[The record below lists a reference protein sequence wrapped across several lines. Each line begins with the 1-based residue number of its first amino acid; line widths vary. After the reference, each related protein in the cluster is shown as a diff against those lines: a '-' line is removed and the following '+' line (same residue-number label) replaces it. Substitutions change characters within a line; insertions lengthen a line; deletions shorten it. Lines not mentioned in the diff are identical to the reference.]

1 MPWQSGLSDST
12 SNAADVVEP
21 PFACTLDEGRSGG
34 SLLRVCGE
42 LDRITAPR
50 LTQMLG
56 QATLRARTVV
66 VDLRGLTRVDST
78 GVDALAN
85 ASRAARHAGRRLVL
99 VRGLSQVE
107 RLLALTG
114 ALDAVEIVD
123 LAAGEPLVLALVQV
137 ARNDRSKTAR
147 RAQAT
152 RRVAA
157 LLGSRQVTRR
167 IDALITRS
175 VQPDFIDG

>member
-1 MPWQSGLSDST
+1 MPWQSGLSGST

-21 PFACTLDEGRSGG
+21 PFRCTLD
-34 SLLRVCGE
+34 
-42 LDRITAPR
+42 
-50 LTQMLG
+50 
-56 QATLRARTVV
+56 
-66 VDLRGLTRVDST
+66 
-78 GVDALAN
+78 DA
-85 ASRAARHAGRRLVL
+85 G
-99 VRGLSQVE
+99 
-107 RLLALTG
+107 
-114 ALDAVEIVD
+114 
-123 LAAGEPLVLALVQV
+123 
-137 ARNDRSKTAR
+137 ARNDRTKTAR